1 MFDFHEKR
9 KIRSILYSKASV
21 TILLL
26 LSFFVGMSAYERY
39 VVERE
44 MAAKLDEKRQKLESL
59 QMRATALEA
68 DVAHL
73 QNERGIEEE
82 LRGRFDVVKEGE
94 QVVIIIDD
102 ESETPT
108 QGAVGTKEAP
118 TNATSEASMWSLLKF
133 WE

>member
-21 TILLL
+21 TVLLL
-26 LSFFVGMSAYERY
+26 ISFFVGMSAYERY

-59 QMRATALEA
+59 QLRATALEA
-68 DVAHL
+68 DVEHL

-108 QGAVGTKEAP
+108 QGAPETREVTPSAHP
-118 TNATSEASMWSLLKF
+118 EASVWSSFKF

>member
-9 KIRSILYSKASV
+9 KIRSILYSKVSV
-21 TILLL
+21 TVLLL
-26 LSFFVGMSAYERY
+26 ISFFVGMSAYERY
-39 VVERE
+39 AVERE
-44 MAAKLDEKRQKLESL
+44 MAAKLEEKRQKLESL
-59 QMRATALEA
+59 QLRATALEA

-108 QGAVGTKEAP
+108 QGALEIREMPPSVHNE
-118 TNATSEASMWSLLKF
+118 TSVWSSLKF